1 MTIISISAL
10 FFSFVLLHI
19 IAYNVDN
26 LLNEVQKK
34 LQYIKKLK
42 LIWKVAL
49 SMYGMAAIVICVMM
63 GMWGI
68 FLVYVSSM
76 SIIMAMSIIN
86 RARFITYQEI
96 QENLELYPSAK
107 PLPKFELPHELR
119 QPLNNLIL
127 ETS

>member
-1 MTIISISAL
+1 
-10 FFSFVLLHI
+10 
-19 IAYNVDN
+19 VDN

-34 LQYIKKLK
+34 LQYIKELR
-42 LIWKVAL
+42 LVWKVAL
-49 SMYGMAAIVICVMM
+49 SMYGMAAIVMCVMM

-96 QENLELYPSAK
+96 QENLELYPSTK
-107 PLPKFELPHELR
+107 PLPKFELPHELS